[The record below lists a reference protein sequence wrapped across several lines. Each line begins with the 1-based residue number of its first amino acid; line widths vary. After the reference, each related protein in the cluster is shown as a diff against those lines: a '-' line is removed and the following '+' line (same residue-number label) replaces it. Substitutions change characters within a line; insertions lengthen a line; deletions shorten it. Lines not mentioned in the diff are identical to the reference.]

1 MLLHDLDW
9 RRFEQPVM
17 STFTSHEPWCRVSLY
32 SPAVVGTDEGYR
44 MWYCGNRSGTRTSD
58 MDIGCADS
66 SDGENW
72 TACKQNPVLTS
83 ADLPWDGAWQTPHV
97 LFDGEAGCFRMWF
110 VMARSERDDRNQL
123 VSFDQQLGH
132 ATSRDGIDWEV
143 HPEPIYPS
151 GRGPCVLRAERG
163 WQMWMN
169 SMAEPDGDFA
179 SLVSSIYRFES
190 PDGLTWTRDPEP
202 AVTANDALRSVV
214 YPFVVESEGDYT
226 LWYGCHVDGGRFEI
240 YCSTSSDGITWTHHH
255 DAPAFAA
262 SRTPD
267 CFDGRYTST
276 PCVIEEEDRYL
287 LYYSARDWGNLY
299 GAGDGTV
306 QCDSAGIY
314 RHIGLAIAHR
324 P

>member
-1 MLLHDLDW
+1 
-9 RRFEQPVM
+9 M
-17 STFTSHEPWCRVSLY
+17 STFTNHEPWCRVSLY
-32 SPAVVGTDEGYR
+32 SPAVVRTDDGYR
-44 MWYCGNRSGTRTSD
+44 MWYCGNSSGTRTND

-66 SDGENW
+66 PDGVNW
-72 TACKQNPVLTS
+72 TPYEKNPVLTA
-83 ADLPWDGAWQTPHV
+83 ADLPWGGAWQTPHV
-97 LFDGEAGCFRMWF
+97 LFDDETGCFRMWF
-110 VMARSERDDRNQL
+110 VMARSERDEHNRL
-123 VSFDQQLGH
+123 VSFGQQLGH

-151 GRGPCVLRAERG
+151 GRGPCVLRAGRG

-190 PDGLTWTRDPEP
+190 SDGLTWTRDPGP
-202 AVTANDALRSVV
+202 AVTATGTLGSVV
-214 YPFVVESEGDYT
+214 YPFVLKSGGDYT

-240 YCSTSSDGITWTHHH
+240 YCSRSSDGIFWTHHH
-255 DAPAFAA
+255 DAPAFPA
-262 SRTPD
+262 SRTAD
-267 CFDGRYTST
+267 RFDGRYTST
-276 PCVIEEEDRYL
+276 PCIIEEEDRYL

-314 RHIGLAIAHR
+314 RHIGVAIADR
-324 P
+324 A